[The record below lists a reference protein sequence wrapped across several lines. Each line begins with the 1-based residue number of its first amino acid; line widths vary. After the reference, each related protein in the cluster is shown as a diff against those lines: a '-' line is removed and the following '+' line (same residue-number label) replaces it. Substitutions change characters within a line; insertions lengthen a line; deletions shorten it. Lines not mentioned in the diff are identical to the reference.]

1 MSERAEH
8 KAWAAAA
15 LDAAQFAAEHGG
27 DNMSAI
33 DRPTYDRLMQGVQE
47 AAERHD
53 SVRDDLET

>member
-8 KAWAAAA
+8 KAWAAMA
-15 LDAAQFAAEHGG
+15 LDAAQFAAERGG
-27 DNMSAI
+27 DAMSVA
-33 DRPTYDRLMQGVQE
+33 DGLTYDRLMQGVQE